1 MGTHNTHGE
10 LQRNESHAA
19 LFLIWPAA
27 MLGNKRAAKSGG
39 GSVVTQ
45 ALLLAN
51 LVVMS
56 FTAWSFWSSASASI
70 QPTTMN
76 DEIATSYESSSIPI
90 QQNQKS
96 TNTSTTTAGIGSVDS
111 SGFYFVKPKE
121 GERDFYKIGL
131 STSTDKV
138 QAPTKLPG
146 CLKNDALCTRPN
158 CTRPECRRE

>member
-1 MGTHNTHGE
+1 
-10 LQRNESHAA
+10 
-19 LFLIWPAA
+19 
-27 MLGNKRAAKSGG
+27 
-39 GSVVTQ
+39 
-45 ALLLAN
+45 
-51 LVVMS
+51 MS
-56 FTAWSFWSSASASI
+56 FTAWSFWSSASAII
-70 QPTTMN
+70 QPTMN
-76 DEIATSYESSSIPI
+76 DDVPIPIVKEIATYESSSTPI
-90 QQNQKS
+90 QQNQKKS

-158 CTRPECRRE
+158 CKRPECRRE

>member
-1 MGTHNTHGE
+1 M
-10 LQRNESHAA
+10 
-19 LFLIWPAA
+19 A
-27 MLGNKRAAKSGG
+27 MLGNKRKSGG

-70 QPTTMN
+70 QPTMN
-76 DEIATSYESSSIPI
+76 GDVPIPIVKEISTYESSSIPI
-90 QQNQKS
+90 QENQKS

-146 CLKNDALCTRPN
+146 CLKNDAQCTRPN
-158 CTRPECRRE
+158 CKRPECRRE

>member
-1 MGTHNTHGE
+1 
-10 LQRNESHAA
+10 
-19 LFLIWPAA
+19 
-27 MLGNKRAAKSGG
+27 MLGNKRAKSGG

-56 FTAWSFWSSASASI
+56 FTAWSFWSSASAII
-70 QPTTMN
+70 QPTMN
-76 DEIATSYESSSIPI
+76 DEASAAVPIVKEIATYESTSIPI

>member
-1 MGTHNTHGE
+1 
-10 LQRNESHAA
+10 
-19 LFLIWPAA
+19 
-27 MLGNKRAAKSGG
+27 MLGNKRKSGG

-56 FTAWSFWSSASASI
+56 FTAWSFWSSASAII
-70 QPTTMN
+70 QPTMN
-76 DEIATSYESSSIPI
+76 DDVPIPIVKEIATYESSSTPI

-146 CLKNDALCTRPN
+146 CLKNDAQCTRPN
-158 CTRPECRRE
+158 CKRPECRRE

>member
-1 MGTHNTHGE
+1 M
-10 LQRNESHAA
+10 
-19 LFLIWPAA
+19 A
-27 MLGNKRAAKSGG
+27 MLGNKRKSGG

-51 LVVMS
+51 IVVMS

-70 QPTTMN
+70 QPTMN
-76 DEIATSYESSSIPI
+76 DDVPIIVKEIATYESSSIPI